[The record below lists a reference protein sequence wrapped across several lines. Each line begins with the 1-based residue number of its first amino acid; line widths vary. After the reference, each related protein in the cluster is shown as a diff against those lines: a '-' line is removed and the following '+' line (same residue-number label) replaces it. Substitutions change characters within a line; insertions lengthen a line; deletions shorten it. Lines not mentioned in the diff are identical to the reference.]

1 MTLQEFKQLKYFQD
15 KNIDYNNFI
24 DATDGSTE
32 LVNHEIFT
40 ALLYDLSHELK
51 ADFCV
56 DFIDGEDGYYQVL
69 TKVVT
74 DLIVCNYFMEIEE
87 MYDWLSEDNQ
97 LEGLYNLCM
106 ELKIN
111 TAKHKEYIIKT
122 IKEL

>member
-1 MTLQEFKQLKYFQD
+1 ML
-15 KNIDYNNFI
+15 YN
-24 DATDGSTE
+24 
-32 LVNHEIFT
+32 
-40 ALLYDLSHELK
+40 LSCELK

-56 DFIDGEDGYYQVL
+56 DFVGGEDGYYQSL

-87 MYDWLSEDNQ
+87 MDHWLSEDSQ

-106 ELKIN
+106 ELKKD
-111 TAKHKEYIIKT
+111 AAEHKNKIIKT